1 MKFNYFRWKLLKPS
15 SVGVED
21 VDECDPQ
28 CILWQHFKG
37 SGVPFKACQHLRCRC
52 DVPFINLS
60 KRSTSSLT
68 SFSVNS
74 IFLEHTMKPLV
85 LALVDHRSTAWPW
98 MATIKRL
105 QLHVLFS
112 PIEQKERKVT
122 YKGVFGEYS
131 YNVILLK
138 KLQMEECLPYMG
150 NIYFPHFVIIIIA
163 TATSSS
169 PSTSPICHHHHCCC
183 HQKKWYSLIVWCS
196 LCTLVYGLLFFFG
209 VLLY

>member
-1 MKFNYFRWKLLKPS
+1 M
-15 SVGVED
+15 
-21 VDECDPQ
+21 
-28 CILWQHFKG
+28 
-37 SGVPFKACQHLRCRC
+37 
-52 DVPFINLS
+52 
-60 KRSTSSLT
+60 T

-131 YNVILLK
+131 YSVILLK

-196 LCTLVYGLLFFFG
+196 LCTLVYGLLFFQSVT
-209 VLLY
+209 VLVGLNQCDWSMKYGDIVVIVISFSAVVLIARSIFKCDSRELDLE